1 MPEAPQSARA
11 LFGADMLA
19 LSRHG
24 AIGLGVGAA
33 AGIALCLI
41 VGLYPWF
48 SNDAEALGLIGLTLA
63 LPLGAAA
70 GKTGGANP
78 SARASLL
85 RGLCSGL
92 GLALALTAWGEYF
105 GIALSWF
112 GAAALLGAG
121 LASLSRNG
129 AAASVACLLWL
140 TLCALPF
147 FYDKL
152 AMTPLGGASE
162 VGASRLSPWLGFAQT
177 ALATDPLR
185 RTLLYF
191 GHWTELSGAP
201 AQGFLSATQLWCLA
215 VFAMVA
221 GLARNAFKKPAA

>member
-1 MPEAPQSARA
+1 MADNAQSARA
-11 LFGADMLA
+11 MFAADILA
-19 LSRHG
+19 LVMQG

-33 AGIALCLI
+33 AGIVLCLLA
-41 VGLYPWF
+41 GLYPWF
-48 SNDAEALGLIGLTLA
+48 SNDSEALGLIGLTLA

-70 GKTGGANP
+70 GKPGGAKP
-78 SARASLL
+78 AARASLL

-92 GLALALTAWGEYF
+92 GLALALTAWGEYL
-105 GIALSWF
+105 GAALSWF

-129 AAASVACLLWL
+129 AAAGVACLLWL

-162 VGASRLSPWLGFAQT
+162 LGASRLNPWLGFAQT

-185 RTLLYF
+185 RTVLYF
-191 GHWTELSGAP
+191 GHWTELSSAP
-201 AQGFLSATQLWCLA
+201 AQGFLSATQLWSLA
-215 VFAMVA
+215 ALAMAA
-221 GLARNAFKKPAA
+221 GLVAHTFKKKAG